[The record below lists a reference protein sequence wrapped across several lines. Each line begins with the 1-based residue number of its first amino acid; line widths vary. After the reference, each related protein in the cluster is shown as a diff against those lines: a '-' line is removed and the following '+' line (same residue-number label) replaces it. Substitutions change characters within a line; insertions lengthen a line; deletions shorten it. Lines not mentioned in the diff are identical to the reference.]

1 MQNPAG
7 RAGGVL
13 CSMVEGGVIAFFH
26 GGLGMAEDLAGI
38 VNFRVRQGE
47 YRFGIY

>member
-1 MQNPAG
+1 
-7 RAGGVL
+7 
-13 CSMVEGGVIAFFH
+13 MVEGGFIAFFH
-26 GGLGMAEDLAGI
+26 GGFGMAEDLAGI